1 MSSALDFPASQPVF
15 RNLVDIS
22 INENQLPMRMTRSK
36 DPEPR
41 QKDLVP
47 NLSDFFTPQYCEEY
61 TEACQIRPRTPEL
74 LDNWSAFMISDR
86 LNSWKNRLDDN

>member
-1 MSSALDFPASQPVF
+1 MSSALDFPASETVF

-22 INENQLPMRMTRSK
+22 INENQLPTRITRSK

-47 NLSDFFTPQYCEEY
+47 KLSDFFNPQYCKEY
-61 TEACQIRPRTPEL
+61 TEASQIRPRTPEI
-74 LDNWSAFMISDR
+74 LDNWSAFTISDHI
-86 LNSWKNRLDDN
+86 NSWNNRLDNN